1 MCACDLVC
9 VAHVSTKL
17 CMFVFVCARACDHV
31 HECEYKVVYV
41 CVFVRVRVIM
51 CMNVSTRLCMLVCLC
66 ACVWSCA

>member
-1 MCACDLVC
+1 VCACDLVC

-41 CVFVRVRVIM
+41 CVCVCVRVI
-51 CMNVSTRLCMLVCLC
+51 LC
-66 ACVWSCA
+66 ALRM